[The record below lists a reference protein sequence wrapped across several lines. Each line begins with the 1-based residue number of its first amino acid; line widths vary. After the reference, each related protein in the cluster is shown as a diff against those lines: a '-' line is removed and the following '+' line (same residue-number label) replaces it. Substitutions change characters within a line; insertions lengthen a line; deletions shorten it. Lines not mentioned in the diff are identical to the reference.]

1 MTAKPQIA
9 AFPKGWIKD
18 LVAPDG
24 LSIYEWIDMAG
35 AMEIPGL
42 EMYNNFRDFKDPA
55 HWPKIR
61 KYVEAAGM
69 TIPMMCCSPDFTIPD
84 PELRQKQV
92 DHEIDSIRMSA
103 ELGAKL

>member
-1 MTAKPQIA
+1 MSAKPQIA

-18 LVAPDG
+18 LVAPDK

-42 EMYNNFRDFKDPA
+42 EMYNNFHDFKDPA
-55 HWPKIR
+55 NWPKIR

-69 TIPMMCCSPDFTIPD
+69 TIPMQSSAAYCRDNDVKILPAKKEWATSLTL
-84 PELRQKQV
+84 LRN
-92 DHEIDSIRMSA
+92 A
-103 ELGAKL
+103 